1 MHAELSFTTYTTNAF
16 LTLMSI
22 VNMILV
28 CLIYFWSGQQWTTT
42 MGQHEATICQLAN
55 KLLEC
60 LVCRMGWSIILQFL
74 TLLFG
79 LGVEWVDAS
88 PPTCSH
94 RYTVYSSIYTHYYRI
109 DLLSRA
115 VTAFSPGY
123 CAGTTILGLKVEP
136 SVPGHRAGTK
146 VSPAEQTWP
155 HPLVPVGNPNRD

>member
-1 MHAELSFTTYTTNAF
+1 MIHSMALIATSSDFANSLIQSPWFMKINHCWIMHAVTRNWVSLLYNECICDFI
-16 LTLMSI
+16 TLMSI
-22 VNMILV
+22 LNMILV

-88 PPTCSH
+88 LHLHGGFWSVLICDMPAPL
-94 RYTVYSSIYTHYYRI
+94 TVFPAIQLCLI
-109 DLLSRA
+109 
-115 VTAFSPGY
+115 
-123 CAGTTILGLKVEP
+123 
-136 SVPGHRAGTK
+136 TK
-146 VSPAEQTWP
+146 F
-155 HPLVPVGNPNRD
+155 HNYL